1 MTIYLFIGG
10 RAGGARTGGV
20 WWACEGVCGDEHTRE
35 CIGGAVEGVCLTISC
50 KIISIYRH

>member
-20 WWACEGVCGDEHTRE
+20 WWACEGMCGDEHTRE

-50 KIISIYRH
+50 KIISIYRQ